1 MMADPRFFSV
11 AGPFSAGDLADRAGA
26 KVDGDSARM
35 ISGAAPLE
43 TASADDLSFFDNP
56 KFRQAFAGSRAGA
69 AVVHP
74 KDRGLAPQGMVL
86 LISETPHKAFAL
98 ASQALYPEP
107 EPTPGISGAAH
118 VSPSAVLGAGCA
130 VADGAVVG
138 AAADLGAGCV
148 IGANAVVGPGVVLGR
163 KGRVG
168 AGATLSHCL
177 IGARVNIYPG
187 ARIGQDGF
195 GFAPDAGGHVKVPQV
210 GRVMIGD
217 DCEIGANAAI
227 DRGSS
232 ADTEIGANCW
242 IDNLVH
248 IGHNVRLGRG
258 VIVAGLCGI
267 AGSTV
272 VEDFV
277 AIGGRVGISGHLR
290 IGAGAQIAG
299 GSGVIR
305 DVPAGEV
312 WAGYPAVPIRQWHR
326 QSAALAR
333 DSKSAARARESKSAA
348 RARESK
354 SAGLGRGSKNA
365 ETNGKAEDEQ

>member
-11 AGPFSAGDLADRAGA
+11 AGPFSAGELADRAGA
-26 KVDGDSARM
+26 EVDGDSARM

-56 KFRQAFAGSRAGA
+56 KFRQAFASSRAGA

-130 VADGAVVG
+130 VADGAVIG

-163 KGRVG
+163 DGRVG

-177 IGARVNIYPG
+177 IGARINIYPG

-195 GFAPDAGGHVKVPQV
+195 GFAPDPGGHVKVPQV

-312 WAGYPAVPIRQWHR
+312 WGGYPAVPIRQWHR

-333 DSKSAARARESKSAA
+333 ESKSAALARESKSAA
-348 RARESK
+348 
-354 SAGLGRGSKNA
+354 LGRGSKNT
-365 ETNGKAEDEQ
+365 ETTGKAEDEQ